1 VGDLL
6 QEQEKLIQENHL
18 DQDLKKD
25 KKMTRQ
31 EFNKLNVYE
40 KVKLIMDQPM
50 SEMECRDQ
58 ALSIMESYY
67 QDFGFDDMEYQIHLM
82 AKAYD
87 YIAEEAGTDYG
98 GVEMQKLIKE
108 EAEAL
113 RLIER
118 DISRLSDEYREKL
131 AEYLRY
137 FKSDF
142 ANLQDTQNN
151 TPDEEDTDTENPE
164 LNESIEKIKSNF
176 KRFL

>member
-1 VGDLL
+1 
-6 QEQEKLIQENHL
+6 
-18 DQDLKKD
+18 
-25 KKMTRQ
+25 MTRQ
-31 EFNKLNVYE
+31 EFNKLNVYD

-67 QDFGFDDMEYQIHLM
+67 QDFGFDDMENQIYLM

-98 GVEMQKLIKE
+98 GVEMQNLIKE
-108 EAEAL
+108 QAEAL
-113 RLIER
+113 RYIER
-118 DISRLSDEYREKL
+118 DIRKLSNEYRKKMEEHL
-131 AEYLRY
+131 QY
-137 FKSDF
+137 FNSDI

-151 TPDEEDTDTENPE
+151 MSDEDLDTDMENPE
-164 LNESIEKIKSNF
+164 LNESIEKIKSTF

>member
-1 VGDLL
+1 
-6 QEQEKLIQENHL
+6 
-18 DQDLKKD
+18 
-25 KKMTRQ
+25 
-31 EFNKLNVYE
+31 
-40 KVKLIMDQPM
+40 M

-67 QDFGFDDMEYQIHLM
+67 QDFGFDDMENQIYLM

-98 GVEMQKLIKE
+98 GVEMQNLIKE
-108 EAEAL
+108 QAEAL
-113 RLIER
+113 RYIER
-118 DISRLSDEYREKL
+118 DIRRLSDEYRKKMEEHL
-131 AEYLRY
+131 QY
-137 FKSDF
+137 FNSDI

-151 TPDEEDTDTENPE
+151 MSDEDLDTNTENPE

>member
-1 VGDLL
+1 
-6 QEQEKLIQENHL
+6 
-18 DQDLKKD
+18 
-25 KKMTRQ
+25 MTRE
-31 EFNKLNVYE
+31 EFNKLNVYD

-67 QDFGFDDMEYQIHLM
+67 QDFGFDDMENQIYLM

-98 GVEMQKLIKE
+98 GVEMQRLIKD

-113 RLIER
+113 RYIER
-118 DISRLSDEYREKL
+118 DIRKLSDEYRKKL
-131 AEYLRY
+131 DEHLRY

-151 TPDEEDTDTENPE
+151 TPDEDLNIDTENPE
-164 LNESIEKIKSNF
+164 LNESIKKIKSQF